1 MRVLIVDDELPARQ
15 RLRRLLLSFEDV
27 RVVGEARDG
36 TEALEQVASLAPDAV
51 FLDVQ
56 MPGPSG
62 LDVAASLPEPPPAVV
77 FVTAHDRYAL
87 QAFDNAALD
96 YLLKP
101 VEPDRLARAVQRLR
115 TAPRIAERASV
126 GSAARLLI
134 ADRGRTH
141 VVACAD
147 IVWLQAAD
155 NYVEVHVGER
165 SLLMRRTLAGL
176 LRDLGPA
183 FVQVHRS
190 AAVALA
196 RVQSVQPRERG
207 DAVLL
212 LASGAQVRCSRQYR
226 AALLAAL
233 QTPRP

>member
-1 MRVLIVDDELPARQ
+1 
-15 RLRRLLLSFEDV
+15 
-27 RVVGEARDG
+27 
-36 TEALEQVASLAPDAV
+36 
-51 FLDVQ
+51 
-56 MPGPSG
+56 MPGSSG

-115 TAPRIAERASV
+115 TSPRIAARGSV
-126 GSAARLLI
+126 GAAARLLI
-134 ADRGRTH
+134 ADRGRTN
-141 VVACAD
+141 VVPCAD
-147 IVWLQAAD
+147 IEWLQAAD
-155 NYVEVHVGER
+155 NYVEVHFGGR

-190 AAVALA
+190 AALALA
-196 RVQSVQPRERG
+196 HVQSVQPRERG
-207 DAVLL
+207 DAVVLL
-212 LASGAQVRCSRQYR
+212 GSGAQVPCSRQYR
-226 AALLAAL
+226 AALMAEL
-233 QTPRP
+233 QAPRP